1 MWGRTAR
8 FNIWV
13 DSGKSNIVYCEERY
27 KGRQARTAMVF
38 EGSTERVLVHPAG
51 VLWLAIKRN
60 RYGPVE
66 TDKPAEQGIT
76 KWRVGCLAATKWNV
90 RGARNWRCIGVMSCL
105 NGWEEL

>member
-1 MWGRTAR
+1 M
-8 FNIWV
+8 
-13 DSGKSNIVYCEERY
+13 VY
-27 KGRQARTAMVF
+27 
-38 EGSTERVLVHPAG
+38 EGSTERVLVQPRRRF
-51 VLWLAIKRN
+51 LWLAIKRN

-66 TDKPAEQGIT
+66 TGKPAEQGIT